1 MEIVKRLSDVVP
13 AKHAYGFFAEFRN
26 FAFKGNL
33 IDLAVG
39 VIIGTAF
46 GSLINSLVKN
56 LLMPLINL
64 MIPGEQSY
72 TKWVFAWNGKEV
84 PYGVFLGELMNFLI
98 VAFAV
103 WLFLVKFIGWV
114 VREKKAEQ
122 AAAPL
127 PPTRDQ
133 ELLMEIRD
141 LLKSQSGPAATA
153 AQS

>member
-1 MEIVKRLSDVVP
+1 MEIVKRVSDVVP
-13 AKHAYGFFAEFRN
+13 ARQAYSFFEEFRN

-46 GSLINSLVKN
+46 GGLINSLVKN
-56 LLMPLINL
+56 LLMPVINL
-64 MIPGEQSY
+64 VVPGDQSY
-72 TKWVFAWNGKEV
+72 TKWEFVMNEKTV
-84 PYGVFLGELMNFLI
+84 PYGLFLGDVVNFII

-114 VREKKAEQ
+114 AREKKAE
-122 AAAPL
+122 AAAPP

-141 LLKSQSGPAATA
+141 LLKTQSGPAA
-153 AQS
+153 QPQP